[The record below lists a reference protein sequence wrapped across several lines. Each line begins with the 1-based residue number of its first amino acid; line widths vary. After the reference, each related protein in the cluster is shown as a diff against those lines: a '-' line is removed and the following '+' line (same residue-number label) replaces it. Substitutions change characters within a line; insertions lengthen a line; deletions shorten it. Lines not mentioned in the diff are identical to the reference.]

1 MTKTVIKTSKINV
14 RIDPHT
20 KAQAEKLFSD
30 MGLDI
35 STAVNIFIRQSIN
48 CGGIPFEVR
57 SKMPNKETIEAMK
70 EAEEIL
76 QEKSGRVKTAEDMFD
91 SLGI

>member
-1 MTKTVIKTSKINV
+1 MAKKVIKTSKINV
-14 RIDPHT
+14 RIDPRT

-76 QEKSGRVKTAEDMFD
+76 QEKSGRFKTAEDMFD

>member
-1 MTKTVIKTSKINV
+1 MTKKVIKTSKINV
-14 RIDPHT
+14 RIDPRT

-76 QEKSGRVKTAEDMFD
+76 QEKSGRFKTAEDMFD

>member
-1 MTKTVIKTSKINV
+1 MTKKVIKTSKINV

-76 QEKSGRVKTAEDMFD
+76 QEKSGRFKTAEDMFD

>member
-14 RIDPHT
+14 RIDPRT

-76 QEKSGRVKTAEDMFD
+76 QEKSGRFKTAEDMFD